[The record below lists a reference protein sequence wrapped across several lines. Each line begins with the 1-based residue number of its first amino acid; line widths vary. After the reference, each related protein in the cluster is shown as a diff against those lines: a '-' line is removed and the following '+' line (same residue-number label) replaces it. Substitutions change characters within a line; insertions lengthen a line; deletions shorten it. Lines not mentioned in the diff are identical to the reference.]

1 MHRGVRGQVAVGIH
15 PQVVMDFIGVFT
27 ALNDEQQ
34 EVCAPGRE
42 REEQQGHQDETER
55 LHARLL
61 CRVWLTLLS
70 KYTRARRNG
79 RRRANARCTAS
90 EISHPVASLSGTD

>member
-1 MHRGVRGQVAVGIH
+1 MHRGVRDQVAVGMQ
-15 PQVVMDFIGVFT
+15 PQGVKDFIGVFT

-42 REEQQGHQDETER
+42 REEQQCQQDDTER
-55 LHARLL
+55 LHTRLRG
-61 CRVWLTLLS
+61 RVWLTLLS

-79 RRRANARCTAS
+79 RRRTHARCTAS
-90 EISHPVASLSGTD
+90 EISHPVASL